1 MYFLKKIDF
10 FLLNF
15 DNKYMSKNIKE
26 ITKDSVLNFEF
37 NRFSSY
43 FLITEEDLY
52 KLQCVNNAY
61 AQDPD
66 KIEYA
71 FCPFSNTCTY
81 FGGYI
86 GDPNKFFKNILKL
99 DQGRLFESSSARGLD
114 NLYLLLIKMNKMI
127 DDLDVLDRI
136 KYDESYKK
144 MYDVGYIKAL
154 LIYLKQNNPTSVWLK

>member
-1 MYFLKKIDF
+1 MNKDLHE
-10 FLLNF
+10 LNK
-15 DNKYMSKNIKE
+15 DNIL
-26 ITKDSVLNFEF
+26 DFEF
-37 NRFSSY
+37 KRHNSY
-43 FLITEEDLY
+43 FLVTEDDLY
-52 KLQCVNNAY
+52 KLQCVNNVY

-71 FCPFSNTCTY
+71 FCSFSDTCAY

-86 GDPNKFFKNILKL
+86 GDPNKFFKNILRL
-99 DQGRLFESSSARGLD
+99 NQGKLFESSGKRGLD

-154 LIYLKQNNPTSVWLK
+154 LIYLKENALFLPQKISDKKTLVDINL

>member
-1 MYFLKKIDF
+1 MNKDFREID
-10 FLLNF
+10 
-15 DNKYMSKNIKE
+15 KNNIL
-26 ITKDSVLNFEF
+26 DFEF
-37 NRFSSY
+37 KRDNSY
-43 FLITEEDLY
+43 FLITEDELY
-52 KLQCVNNAY
+52 KLQCVNNVY

-71 FCPFSNTCTY
+71 FCAFSNTCAY

-86 GDPNKFFKNILKL
+86 GDPNKFFKSILRL
-99 DQGRLFESSSARGLD
+99 NQGKIFESPGARGIE
-114 NLYLLLIKMNKMI
+114 NLYLLLIRMNKMI

-154 LIYLKQNNPTSVWLK
+154 LIYLKENTLFLPKNMSDKKTLVNLKI

>member
-1 MYFLKKIDF
+1 MSQSLTQITEAELKKI
-10 FLLNF
+10 
-15 DNKYMSKNIKE
+15 
-26 ITKDSVLNFEF
+26 EF
-37 NRFSSY
+37 NRFNAY

-52 KLQCVNNAY
+52 KLQSVNNVY

-71 FCPFSNTCTY
+71 FCPFSDSASY

-86 GDPNKFFKNILKL
+86 GDPKKIFKNILKCK
-99 DQGRLFESSSARGLD
+99 QGIIFESSKNRGLE

-127 DDLDVLDRI
+127 DNLDVLDRI

-154 LIYLKQNNPTSVWLK
+154 LIYLKENTVFLPKEMSDKKTLKDLRFTHN